1 MTFCSWK
8 LVKLSATGLCKC
20 SLICASCPLSL
31 EKTEWASQQVL
42 FLGVLLDVRNYML
55 VIPVD
60 KRDRVLLQICTTIA
74 KRKLTIKQIQ
84 QMTGLLNF
92 LNRALVPGRA
102 FTRCMYSKI
111 SGLKNAENTKRVLKH
126 YHHISL
132 DAEFLANCKIWEQF
146 LENCGYRGLCRPFL
160 DILGDK
166 SALDSGFYSDASGC
180 KTKGFSCFYQGKWI
194 FGIWEPGFI
203 ESKNPSIEYLEL
215 FALIAGIITWH
226 KDLSNRRIII
236 HCDNQAVVEMVNSNS
251 SKCKNCM
258 ILIRKLVLNN
268 LFHNRR
274 IYVRYIRTAR
284 NILAQF
290 K

>member
-1 MTFCSWK
+1 M
-8 LVKLSATGLCKC
+8 
-20 SLICASCPLSL
+20 
-31 EKTEWASQQVL
+31 
-42 FLGVLLDVRNYML
+42 
-55 VIPVD
+55 
-60 KRDRVLLQICTTIA
+60 
-74 KRKLTIKQIQ
+74 
-84 QMTGLLNF
+84 
-92 LNRALVPGRA
+92 
-102 FTRCMYSKI
+102 
-111 SGLKNAENTKRVLKH
+111 LKH

-132 DAEFLANCKIWEQF
+132 DAEFLTNCKMWEQF
-146 LENCGYRGLCRPFL
+146 LENCGYRGLCQPFL

-180 KTKGFSCFYQGKWI
+180 KTKGFGCFYQGKWI

-215 FALIAGIITWH
+215 FALIAGIITWQ

-274 IYVRYIRTAR
+274 IYVRQFSR
-284 NILAQF
+284 QF